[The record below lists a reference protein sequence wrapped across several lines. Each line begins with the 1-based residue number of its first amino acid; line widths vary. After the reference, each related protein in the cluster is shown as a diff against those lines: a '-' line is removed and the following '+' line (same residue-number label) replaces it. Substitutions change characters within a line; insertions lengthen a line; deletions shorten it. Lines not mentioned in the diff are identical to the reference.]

1 MKRILLL
8 AAMLCA
14 AATVASAQNY
24 KEYFVLEEVG
34 MEYPSWYSFKFDFD
48 GKFFYHE
55 SDSEKQQNGLIKNYK
70 ENGNTRTFDVYPSK
84 ESSMTGKDF
93 SATFV
98 TESETTF
105 TFTMVR
111 PEGYKGTFKLTTVK
125 PKGGGDDSGNP
136 FQNAK
141 DKVNAKLKG
150 ALDKGLDAIK
160 NREKKEKDKEKKEE

>member
-1 MKRILLL
+1 
-8 AAMLCA
+8 MLFA

-24 KEYFVLEEVG
+24 KEYFVVEEVG
-34 MEYPSWYSFKFDFD
+34 QEYPSWYSFKFDFD

-55 SDSEKQQNGLIKNYK
+55 SDSEIYQNGQIKNYK

-84 ESSMTGKDF
+84 ESSMTDKDF
-93 SATFV
+93 SGTFV

-111 PEGYKGTFKLTTVK
+111 PGGYKGTFKLTTVK
-125 PKGGGDDSGNP
+125 PKNAGGESNNP
-136 FQNAK
+136 IQNAK
-141 DKVNAKLKG
+141 DKVNAKVKG

-160 NREKKEKDKEKKEE
+160 NREKKDKKEE